1 MIKGREEGRGD
12 KGKGEGWEVRDG
24 DWGLGMRGEGEGV
37 DMKCLWTG
45 DDSNTMGRFIALI

>member
-12 KGKGEGWEVRDG
+12 KGKGVGWEVRDG